1 MFNRRIRRA
10 IAGSFL
16 GLMLLVSAIPCQ
28 DASAL
33 VGSKSSKKYHV
44 ASCQYAKKISA
55 KNLVK
60 FNSAKEAKTAGYAA
74 CKVCKPPQE

>member
-1 MFNRRIRRA
+1 MFNRGIRRA

-16 GLMLLVSAIPCQ
+16 GLMLLVSAIPAQ
-28 DASAL
+28 DATAL

-44 ASCQYAKKISA
+44 ASCQYAKKISD

-60 FNSAKEAKTAGYAA
+60 FKSAKEAKAAGYAA
-74 CKVCKPPQE
+74 CKVCNPPQE